1 MVKTDFS
8 GSYVNR
14 ENTPDNTL
22 VTIVSAGKYEQKG
35 TDKKFTVFTIDVE
48 NGSKTIEYTL
58 DNATGK
64 RCQAAWGIDSVAWLG
79 KKLTLKHEKSL
90 TGKDIIGGYPL
101 VEKKV

>member
-14 ENTPDNTL
+14 ENTADNSI

-35 TDKKFTVFTIDVE
+35 TDKKFTVFTIDVD
-48 NGSKTIEYTL
+48 NGAKTIEYTL

-64 RCQAAWGIDSVAWLG
+64 RCQAAWGIESVNWLG
-79 KKLTLKHEKSL
+79 KKLTLKYEKSV
-90 TGKDIIGGYPL
+90 TGKDIIAGYPI
-101 VEKKV
+101 EAQQA